1 MTTTAEAD
9 KLAEYFKVVRE
20 VQARKKLNPP
30 VANPDWVN
38 IVGTSPGDE
47 LDREAARYGEEW
59 RKSEGMSE

>member
-9 KLAEYFKVVRE
+9 KLAEYFRVVRE

-38 IVGTSPGDE
+38 IVGTFPGDE

-59 RKSEGMSE
+59 RRSEGMSE

>member
-1 MTTTAEAD
+1 MTTIAEAD

-47 LDREAARYGEEW
+47 LDREAALYGEEW
-59 RKSEGMSE
+59 RRSEGMSE